1 MMQGTGELQHCNPV
15 KAAGGMRAYEQSVT
29 AAQISMDLLHE
40 KTAASCRSKPTTK
53 RVQCAGVQLHA
64 WHTSWCKNQSG
75 MAWQALAD
83 READVRSGRL
93 STVVYI
99 RDRNAGGQEVSGYVD
114 YGHRR
119 GALLY
124 GHRPC

>member
-1 MMQGTGELQHCNPV
+1 
-15 KAAGGMRAYEQSVT
+15 
-29 AAQISMDLLHE
+29 
-40 KTAASCRSKPTTK
+40 
-53 RVQCAGVQLHA
+53 
-64 WHTSWCKNQSG
+64 
-75 MAWQALAD
+75 MARQALAD

-119 GALLY
+119 GALRC
-124 GHRPC
+124 GATGCA